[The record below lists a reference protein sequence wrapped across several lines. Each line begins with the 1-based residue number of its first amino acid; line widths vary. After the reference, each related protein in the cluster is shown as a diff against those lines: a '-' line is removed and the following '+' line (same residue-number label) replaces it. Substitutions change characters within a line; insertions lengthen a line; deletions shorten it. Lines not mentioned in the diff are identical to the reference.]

1 MTLEIDINESTNRF
15 ILQGNIN
22 PLLGDSRSMLYVKR
36 FLSGLVIENQI
47 EIPYESNQAEE
58 VLKKIQKILDRS
70 HHHYIMTDKVTKILI
85 HYFRDEEVFAKFST
99 EARSIRNNELEGQR
113 TIQFRDFSRLLSTEM
128 RGRTLYPLQLLSA
141 FHLAFSQNSCNFSVP
156 GSGKTSIVYGA
167 YSYLKSLPEEDPKKV
182 NKLLVVGPLSS
193 FGPWEDEYFDCFG
206 REPSVK
212 RISGNVPS
220 DERTYHFYSSNP
232 AEITLISYFS
242 VYRIMEDLIF
252 FLKKHKVM
260 VILDEAH
267 KIKNVEG
274 GVIAS
279 SVLEI
284 SKFARSRVVLT
295 GTPVPNGYQDLF
307 NLFKFIWPSK
317 NIIPFNTYQLA
328 QLSDKPIQNQV
339 DVLTDAISPYFI
351 RIRKKDLGIPDPREH
366 QPIIVPMG
374 ETQKEIYDFIE
385 NKYMGYFI
393 NQSNAGSSFADVM
406 SRARLI
412 RLMQASTNPAL
423 LEKPLDDYFKD
434 EGLSNALFLDDSSV
448 LRNIRNYYSHEIP
461 PKFTVAKDLIETI
474 IRDQGK
480 VVVWVTFIK
489 NIEDFSAYLTQNGIP
504 NRTIYGATPIESN
517 EDDEFSETR
526 ESIIRD
532 FHDPESDF
540 KVLVANPFAVS
551 ESISLHKVCHN
562 AIYLER
568 TFNAAHFLQSKDRI
582 HRYGLQPTDIINYY
596 YLLSDNNVD
605 ISIDE
610 ALRNKEKR
618 MLDIIEHEEI
628 PLLQRLED
636 NYSDDVNLLIRNYV
650 NNRPL

>member
-22 PLLGDSRSMLYVKR
+22 PLLDDSRSMLYVKR

-212 RISGNVPS
+212 RISGNVPP

-242 VYRIMEDLIF
+242 VYRVIEDLIF

-328 QLSDKPIQNQV
+328 QLSDKPNRNQV
-339 DVLTDAISPYFI
+339 DELTDAISPYFI
-351 RIRKKDLGIPDPREH
+351 RIRKKDLGIPDPKEH

-489 NIEDFSAYLTQNGIP
+489 NIEDLSAYLTQNGIP

-636 NYSDDVNLLIRNYV
+636 NFSDDVNLLIRNYV

>member
-1 MTLEIDINESTNRF
+1 MTIEIDINDSTNRF

-22 PLLGDSRSMLYVKR
+22 PFLDDSRSMLYVKR

-58 VLKKIQKILDRS
+58 ILKKIQKILDRS
-70 HHHYIMTDKVTKILI
+70 HYQYIMTDKVTKILI

-113 TIQFRDFSRLLSTEM
+113 TIQFRDFSRLLSTEL

-212 RISGNVPS
+212 RISGNVPP

-242 VYRIMEDLIF
+242 VYRVMEDLIF

-339 DVLTDAISPYFI
+339 DELTDAISPYFI
-351 RIRKKDLGIPDPREH
+351 RIRKKDLGIPDPKEH

-489 NIEDFSAYLTQNGIP
+489 NIEDLSAYLTLNGIP

-582 HRYGLQPTDIINYY
+582 HRYGLQPTDVINYY